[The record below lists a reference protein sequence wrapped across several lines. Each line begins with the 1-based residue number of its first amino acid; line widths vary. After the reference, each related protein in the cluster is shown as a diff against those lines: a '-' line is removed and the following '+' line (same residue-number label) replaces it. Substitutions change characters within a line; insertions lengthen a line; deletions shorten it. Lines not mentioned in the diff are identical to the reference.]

1 MLTAAALA
9 ALAALVLRGA
19 PRPSGRWR
27 FDDWMAAAGER
38 VAGWLTD
45 VIHRPSRDLVPGLCA
60 ALAAELR
67 AGAPPD
73 AALREAAERYPVVPR
88 GAAAA
93 RLGADV
99 ATALQRDAQR
109 ARSPALLGLAACWR
123 VAGTTGAGLA
133 EGVEQV
139 AATALGEER
148 VRQDLAAELAAPRA
162 TSRVLMLLPLVGLG
176 LGELLGAA
184 PIAWLLGS
192 PAGRACL
199 AIGVLLMA
207 AGALWSHRMIATAV
221 PAEAVG

>member
-1 MLTAAALA
+1 MLTAVAVLALA
-9 ALAALVLRGA
+9 LLVVRRAPVPGGRNGVDDRLAAGA
-19 PRPSGRWR
+19 
-27 FDDWMAAAGER
+27 ER
-38 VAGWLTD
+38 LARWLTD
-45 VIHRPSRDLVPGLCA
+45 TVRRPSRDLVPGLCA

-73 AALREAAERYPVVPR
+73 SAIQEAAARYPVVPR

-99 ATALQRDAQR
+99 AAALQRDAQR

-123 VAGTTGAGLA
+123 VAGTAGAGLA
-133 EGVEQV
+133 DGVEQV

-184 PIAWLLGS
+184 PTAWLLGS

-199 AIGVLLMA
+199 ATGIILMA
-207 AGALWSHRMIATAV
+207 AGGIWSQRMVAAAV
-221 PAEAVG
+221 PPGSVR